1 MKFYKVT
8 GTDKSKGYRVS
19 ISQPNLTKLQAERMA
34 NNLMD
39 NPYFKDVLIE
49 KSEMK

>member
-8 GTDKSKGYRVS
+8 GIDRSKGYRVS

-34 NNLMD
+34 NSLGD
-39 NPYFKDVLIE
+39 NPYFENVLIE
-49 KSEMK
+49 KSEMR